1 MGSIPF
7 CLTVS
12 MSGFFNPHKYG
23 KYFLTRRSQCFSS
36 FSIPISMGSI
46 AASATVIKAGT
57 FQSPYVWEVFSIVL
71 DVSVRRVF
79 NPHTYGKYLGLRE
92 LPGKAHFSI
101 PIRMGSITSYRLRGT
116 SRRFNPHTY
125 GKYSKSKPETC
136 PVTFQSPYVWEVSM
150 DEWEAYLR
158 RVSIPIRM
166 GSIVYNNHRAELYVV
181 SIPIRMGSI
190 PSHRRSSPS
199 PLFQSP
205 YVWEVS
211 GLTSFLDAC
220 SFSIPIRMGSIHP
233 LQAANEGRVFQS
245 PYVWE
250 VFLSTR
256 DRVHDT
262 CFNPHTYGKYRHSPF
277 ICFLV
282 NFQSPYVW
290 EVFKTQSIGTTSLFS
305 IPIRMGSIKKKNQ
318 SRWFVLFSIP
328 IRMGSIA

>member
-1 MGSIPF
+1 M
-7 CLTVS
+7 LLL
-12 MSGFFNPHKYG
+12 FFNSHKYG
-23 KYFLTRRSQCFSS
+23 KYCRFCDCHQGR
-36 FSIPISMGSI
+36 
-46 AASATVIKAGT
+46 
-57 FQSPYVWEVFSIVL
+57 
-71 DVSVRRVF
+71 
-79 NPHTYGKYLGLRE
+79 
-92 LPGKAHFSI
+92 HFSI
-101 PIRMGSITSYRLRGT
+101 PIRMGSILHRAGCICTARFQSPYVWEVFGSPRTTRKSSL
-116 SRRFNPHTY
+116 FNPHTY
-125 GKYSKSKPETC
+125 GKYNQLPASRNFTS
-136 PVTFQSPYVWEVSM
+136 FQSPYVWEVFEIETRNLSR
-150 DEWEAYLR
+150 DI
-158 RVSIPIRM
+158 SIPIRM
-166 GSIVYNNHRAELYVV
+166 GSIVYNIHRADLYVV